1 MARKSLAV
9 CLLVGASSRA
19 RVDAFAPWSSNSFR
33 ISSSSIT
40 GTGNTGR
47 RESKNTYV
55 PPLKMFIEFKGRGY
69 QDNDE
74 HYGDHDPYMEENFR
88 GIHSHEIPW
97 REHMPNAAND
107 DGTLVEPILWQY
119 AQNGNWHEVYTRIC
133 SNPDEAVYAQM
144 GWTPLH
150 LLVAGNGIPA
160 PLNVVRAV
168 YAAFPEALHIRTYQY
183 ERTPLDIAKDWNQ
196 PQEII
201 EFLSD
206 PQTFELEASR
216 KKELQAAKEE
226 LDNSGL
232 ELLGSG
238 SGSGSSA
245 SDRDTPLD
253 LPGTKAET
261 ICGLGTAGCDEPIET
276 MNNNAVIDV
285 EHGIS
290 DDDRKQQQ
298 QEQQQHPPPV
308 DHIAHEKRR
317 IVTSDGL
324 DNRWAAASGGTINGD
339 YRPAFDDMSPG
350 AASGEDF
357 QPSFGDNIVGNKIP
371 TANRNLYQPAPA
383 PAPKPDRTNAV
394 GSFADRP
401 NDVAPVGE
409 STKARTVAP
418 EAEYDYACATIENDR
433 IEQEKTPSPFM
444 DYDAAP
450 ETGHTY
456 YSPGSSVQE
465 VGSVVTPEIEPEPVT
480 PDVVYAEPVVQTNDD
495 STIDPTENSDGTP
508 VKGLVHSNE
517 DTVREVPDDLV
528 CVIVDDDALEEEIHN
543 KRIMEEVRL
552 QQYQDDMR
560 QQRAEE
566 AMRQRAAN
574 SRQSQAAWGDW
585 GARQGHSWI
594 KFTL

>member
-1 MARKSLAV
+1 
-9 CLLVGASSRA
+9 
-19 RVDAFAPWSSNSFR
+19 
-33 ISSSSIT
+33 
-40 GTGNTGR
+40 
-47 RESKNTYV
+47 
-55 PPLKMFIEFKGRGY
+55 MFIEFQGRDY
-69 QDNDE
+69 QDSDE
-74 HYGDHDPYMEENFR
+74 HYGDQDPYMENFR

-150 LLVAGNGIPA
+150 LLVAGNGTPA

-183 ERTPLDIAKDWNQ
+183 DRTPLDIAKHWNQ
-196 PQEII
+196 PQETID
-201 EFLSD
+201 FLSD
-206 PQTFELEASR
+206 PQAFELEASR
-216 KKELQAAKEE
+216 RKELNAAKEE
-226 LDNSGL
+226 HDSSGV
-232 ELLGSG
+232 ELLGSD
-238 SGSGSSA
+238 SESSA

-253 LPGTKAET
+253 LPGNNAET
-261 ICGLGTAGCDEPIET
+261 MCGLGTAGYNEPIET
-276 MNNNAVIDV
+276 MNNDAVIVVD
-285 EHGIS
+285 HGVS
-290 DDDRKQQQ
+290 DNDRKQQQ
-298 QEQQQHPPPV
+298 QEQQQHQPPV
-308 DHIAHEKRR
+308 DHIGQKKRR

-357 QPSFGDNIVGNKIP
+357 QPSFGDNVERKKNP
-371 TANRNLYQPAPA
+371 TAKRNLYQPAPA
-383 PAPKPDRTNAV
+383 PAPKPDRTHAV

-401 NDVAPVGE
+401 NDVAPVHE
-409 STKARTVAP
+409 STKGTTVVP
-418 EAEYDYACATIENDR
+418 ESEYDYASAPIRNDR
-433 IEQEKTPSPFM
+433 SAQEKTPTPFM
-444 DYDAAP
+444 DYDGAP
-450 ETGHTY
+450 ETGHKY
-456 YSPGSSVQE
+456 YSSGSSVQD

-480 PDVVYAEPVVQTNDD
+480 PDVVYAEPVVRTNSD
-495 STIDPTENSDGTP
+495 STVTRANDPAENSDDTP
-508 VKGLVHSNE
+508 GKGLVHSDEN
-517 DTVREVPDDLV
+517 TVREVPDDLV

-552 QQYQDDMR
+552 QQYQDEMR